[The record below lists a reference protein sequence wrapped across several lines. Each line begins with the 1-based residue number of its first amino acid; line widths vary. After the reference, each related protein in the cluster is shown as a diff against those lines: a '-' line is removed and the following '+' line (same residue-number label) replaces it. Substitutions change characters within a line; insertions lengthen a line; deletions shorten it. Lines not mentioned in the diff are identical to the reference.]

1 MKMIKKFPPL
11 PPEYSGAARTAN
23 NAGDDVTNT
32 ATAGPTAGL
41 TMGATKGSIKG
52 ATNNAT
58 VSGYNIEDLLCLLED
73 GPDDFGIDFSE
84 DELRYLDSQ
93 VYVDLLSDPGFKT
106 VFCSPDNSDLLI
118 ALINVMLHN
127 DRHVEKIINIR
138 NEVASPS
145 IDGGRVVMDLTCI
158 DEQGRVFDIEVQK
171 VSNDSLF
178 KRFVNYACKTYEL
191 GLRRP
196 SDADSS
202 KSDRRNVRDNIKAMK
217 DEFENEIMQ
226 DEFANGLDEIDETDE
241 IDAAETSSATA
252 EIDTSEIDDSEIDV
266 RPLYRPSIYSRL
278 KPVYV
283 IVILKSKPMTED
295 GVTYGQR
302 LFSHYT
308 LKEYSTNEFA
318 PSTINIIFASL
329 GFFDK
334 KPGECTTDL
343 DRWCYMFKHLGKM
356 KNLPSWVED
365 KVMARL
371 LSASRVANFNKV
383 QKKLYI
389 KMSMDK
395 EALIDDL
402 NSVWNFGVKK
412 GLKQGLS
419 KGLKQGRKQGLK
431 QGIKLGVDEGIQ
443 QQARNGAKNLIL
455 AGVPFETIAS
465 CMGLSIDEVKKLAEN

>member
-11 PPEYSGAARTAN
+11 PPEYSGAARTAD
-23 NAGDDVTNT
+23 NAGNDVN
-32 ATAGPTAGL
+32 
-41 TMGATKGSIKG
+41 
-52 ATNNAT
+52 NNAT
-58 VSGYNIEDLLCLLED
+58 VSGYSTEDLLCLLED

-127 DRHVEKIINIR
+127 DRHVEKIVNIR

-196 SDADSS
+196 TDADSS

-217 DEFENEIMQ
+217 DEFANEIMQ
-226 DEFANGLDEIDETDE
+226 DEFANEIDE
-241 IDAAETSSATA
+241 IDAAETSSDTA
-252 EIDTSEIDDSEIDV
+252 EIDDAETSSTAVEIDDAEIDV

-334 KPGECTTDL
+334 KPGECKTDL

-365 KVMARL
+365 KVMTRL

-412 GLKQGLS
+412 GLSKGLKQGLS
-419 KGLKQGRKQGLK
+419 KGLKQGRKQG
-431 QGIKLGVDEGIQ
+431 IQ
-443 QQARNGAKNLIL
+443 QRNYEIALTALNDGIAPEQVAKI
-455 AGVPFETIAS
+455 T
-465 CMGLSIDEVKKLAEN
+465 GLSLVAVKKLAEN

>member
-11 PPEYSGAARTAN
+11 LPEYSGAARTSD
-23 NAGDDVTNT
+23 NAGNDV
-32 ATAGPTAGL
+32 
-41 TMGATKGSIKG
+41 
-52 ATNNAT
+52 TNNAT
-58 VSGYNIEDLLCLLED
+58 VSGYSTEDLLCLLED

-145 IDGGRVVMDLTCI
+145 IDGGRVIMDLTCI

-196 SDADSS
+196 TDADSS

-217 DEFENEIMQ
+217 DEFANEIMQ
-226 DEFANGLDEIDETDE
+226 DEFANEIDE
-241 IDAAETSSATA
+241 IDAAETSSA
-252 EIDTSEIDDSEIDV
+252 DSEIDV

-412 GLKQGLS
+412 GLKQG
-419 KGLKQGRKQGLK
+419 RKQ
-431 QGIKLGVDEGIQ
+431 GIQ

-455 AGVPFETIAS
+455 AGLPFETIAS

>member
-23 NAGDDVTNT
+23 NAVN
-32 ATAGPTAGL
+32 
-41 TMGATKGSIKG
+41 
-52 ATNNAT
+52 NNAT
-58 VSGYNIEDLLCLLED
+58 VSGYSTEDLLCLLED

-196 SDADSS
+196 TDADSS

-217 DEFENEIMQ
+217 DEF
-226 DEFANGLDEIDETDE
+226 ANDLDEIDETDE
-241 IDAAETSSATA
+241 IDEIDEIDAAETSSAAA
-252 EIDTSEIDDSEIDV
+252 EIDTSEIDDAEIDV

-334 KPGECTTDL
+334 KPGECKTDL

-356 KNLPSWVED
+356 KNLPAWVED

-412 GLKQGLS
+412 GLS

-431 QGIKLGVDEGIQ
+431 QGIQQRNYEIALTALNDGIAPEQ
-443 QQARNGAKNLIL
+443 VAKI
-455 AGVPFETIAS
+455 T
-465 CMGLSIDEVKKLAEN
+465 GLSLVAVKKLAEN

>member
-11 PPEYSGAARTAN
+11 PPEYSGAAKTAN
-23 NAGDDVTNT
+23 NAGNNVN
-32 ATAGPTAGL
+32 
-41 TMGATKGSIKG
+41 
-52 ATNNAT
+52 NNAT
-58 VSGYNIEDLLCLLED
+58 VSGYNIEDLLWLLED

-145 IDGGRVVMDLTCI
+145 IDGGRVIMDLTCI
-158 DEQGRVFDIEVQK
+158 DEQGRIFDIEVQK

-196 SDADSS
+196 TDADSS

-217 DEFENEIMQ
+217 DEFANEIMQ
-226 DEFANGLDEIDETDE
+226 YEFANEIDEIDETD
-241 IDAAETSSATA
+241 DAETSSTA
-252 EIDTSEIDDSEIDV
+252 VEIDDSEIAV

-283 IVILKSKPMTED
+283 IVILKSKPMPED

-419 KGLKQGRKQGLK
+419 KGLKQGRKQGI
-431 QGIKLGVDEGIQ
+431 QQGIQ
-443 QQARNGAKNLIL
+443 QQAQSGAKNLIL

>member
-23 NAGDDVTNT
+23 NAGNKVNNNAITGST
-32 ATAGPTAGL
+32 K
-41 TMGATKGSIKG
+41 GATTSTAQTTS

-58 VSGYNIEDLLCLLED
+58 VSGYNTEDLLCLLED

-127 DRHVEKIINIR
+127 DRHVEKIVNIR

-145 IDGGRVVMDLTCI
+145 IDGGRVIMDLTCI

-196 SDADSS
+196 TDADSS

-217 DEFENEIMQ
+217 D
-226 DEFANGLDEIDETDE
+226 DFANDIDEID
-241 IDAAETSSATA
+241 
-252 EIDTSEIDDSEIDV
+252 EIDDSEIAV

-356 KNLPSWVED
+356 KNLPAWVED

-412 GLKQGLS
+412 GLKQG
-419 KGLKQGRKQGLK
+419 RKQ
-431 QGIKLGVDEGIQ
+431 GIQ

>member
-11 PPEYSGAARTAN
+11 PPEYSGAARTAD
-23 NAGDDVTNT
+23 NAGNDVN
-32 ATAGPTAGL
+32 
-41 TMGATKGSIKG
+41 
-52 ATNNAT
+52 NNAT
-58 VSGYNIEDLLCLLED
+58 VSGYSTEDLLCLLED

-118 ALINVMLHN
+118 ALINVMLPN
-127 DRHVEKIINIR
+127 DRHVEKIVNIR

-158 DEQGRVFDIEVQK
+158 DEQGRIFDIEVQK

-196 SDADSS
+196 TDADSS

-217 DEFENEIMQ
+217 DEFANEIMQ
-226 DEFANGLDEIDETDE
+226 DEFANGIDEIDE
-241 IDAAETSSATA
+241 IDAAETSSSAA
-252 EIDTSEIDDSEIDV
+252 EINV

-283 IVILKSKPMTED
+283 IVILKSKPMPED

-334 KPGECTTDL
+334 KPGECKTDL

-412 GLKQGLS
+412 GLKQG
-419 KGLKQGRKQGLK
+419 RKQ
-431 QGIKLGVDEGIQ
+431 GIQ

>member
-1 MKMIKKFPPL
+1 
-11 PPEYSGAARTAN
+11 
-23 NAGDDVTNT
+23 
-32 ATAGPTAGL
+32 
-41 TMGATKGSIKG
+41 
-52 ATNNAT
+52 
-58 VSGYNIEDLLCLLED
+58 
-73 GPDDFGIDFSE
+73 
-84 DELRYLDSQ
+84 
-93 VYVDLLSDPGFKT
+93 
-106 VFCSPDNSDLLI
+106 
-118 ALINVMLHN
+118 
-127 DRHVEKIINIR
+127 
-138 NEVASPS
+138 
-145 IDGGRVVMDLTCI
+145 MDLTCI

-196 SDADSS
+196 TDADSS

-217 DEFENEIMQ
+217 DEFANEIMQ
-226 DEFANGLDEIDETDE
+226 DEFANEIDE
-241 IDAAETSSATA
+241 IDAAETSSTA
-252 EIDTSEIDDSEIDV
+252 VEIDDAEIDV

-334 KPGECTTDL
+334 KPGECKTDL

-412 GLKQGLS
+412 GLS
-419 KGLKQGRKQGLK
+419 KGLKQGRKQ
-431 QGIKLGVDEGIQ
+431 
-443 QQARNGAKNLIL
+443 QARIDAKNFIA
-455 AGVPFETIAS
+455 AGVPISTIAS

>member
-11 PPEYSGAARTAN
+11 PPEYSGAARTAD
-23 NAGDDVTNT
+23 NAGNDVN
-32 ATAGPTAGL
+32 
-41 TMGATKGSIKG
+41 
-52 ATNNAT
+52 NNAT
-58 VSGYNIEDLLCLLED
+58 VSGYSTEDLLCLLED

-84 DELRYLDSQ
+84 DELHYLDSQ

-196 SDADSS
+196 TDADSS

-217 DEFENEIMQ
+217 DEFANEIMQ
-226 DEFANGLDEIDETDE
+226 DEFANEIDE
-241 IDAAETSSATA
+241 IDAAETSSSAA
-252 EIDTSEIDDSEIDV
+252 EINV

-283 IVILKSKPMTED
+283 IVILKSKPMPED

-365 KVMARL
+365 KVMTRL

-412 GLKQGLS
+412 GLSKGLKQGLS
-419 KGLKQGRKQGLK
+419 KGLKQGRKQG
-431 QGIKLGVDEGIQ
+431 IQ
-443 QQARNGAKNLIL
+443 QRNYEIALTALNDGIAPEQVAKI
-455 AGVPFETIAS
+455 T
-465 CMGLSIDEVKKLAEN
+465 GLSLVAVKKLAEN

>member
-1 MKMIKKFPPL
+1 MKGLHIDDKALRVKR
-11 PPEYSGAARTAN
+11 STIAAAMT
-23 NAGDDVTNT
+23 
-32 ATAGPTAGL
+32 
-41 TMGATKGSIKG
+41 
-52 ATNNAT
+52 
-58 VSGYNIEDLLCLLED
+58 
-73 GPDDFGIDFSE
+73 
-84 DELRYLDSQ
+84 
-93 VYVDLLSDPGFKT
+93 LS
-106 VFCSPDNSDLLI
+106 V
-118 ALINVMLHN
+118 
-127 DRHVEKIINIR
+127 KIWSHLSKPR
-138 NEVASPS
+138 S
-145 IDGGRVVMDLTCI
+145 VVMMMDLMLARAQISVT
-158 DEQGRVFDIEVQK
+158 K
-171 VSNDSLF
+171 L
-178 KRFVNYACKTYEL
+178 A
-191 GLRRP
+191 
-196 SDADSS
+196 
-202 KSDRRNVRDNIKAMK
+202 
-217 DEFENEIMQ
+217 
-226 DEFANGLDEIDETDE
+226 
-241 IDAAETSSATA
+241 
-252 EIDTSEIDDSEIDV
+252 V

-283 IVILKSKPMTED
+283 IVILKSKPMPED

-412 GLKQGLS
+412 GLSKGLKQGLS
-419 KGLKQGRKQGLK
+419 KGLKQGRKQ
-431 QGIKLGVDEGIQ
+431 
-443 QQARNGAKNLIL
+443 QARIDAKNFIA
-455 AGVPFETIAS
+455 AGVPISTIAS

>member
-1 MKMIKKFPPL
+1 MKMIKKFPTL
-11 PPEYSGAARTAN
+11 PPEYSGAARTAD
-23 NAGDDVTNT
+23 NAGNDAN
-32 ATAGPTAGL
+32 
-41 TMGATKGSIKG
+41 
-52 ATNNAT
+52 NNAT
-58 VSGYNIEDLLCLLED
+58 VSGYSTEDLLCLLED

-145 IDGGRVVMDLTCI
+145 IDGGRVIMDLTCI
-158 DEQGRVFDIEVQK
+158 DEQGRIFDIEVQK

-196 SDADSS
+196 TDADSS
-202 KSDRRNVRDNIKAMK
+202 KSGRRNVRDNIKAMK
-217 DEFENEIMQ
+217 DEFANEIMQ
-226 DEFANGLDEIDETDE
+226 DEFANGIDE
-241 IDAAETSSATA
+241 IDATETSTA
-252 EIDTSEIDDSEIDV
+252 ASEIDTSEIDDSEIAV

-412 GLKQGLS
+412 GLKQG
-419 KGLKQGRKQGLK
+419 RKQGLK
-431 QGIKLGVDEGIQ
+431 QGIQ

>member
-1 MKMIKKFPPL
+1 MKMVKKFPPL
-11 PPEYSGAARTAN
+11 PPEYSGAARIAD
-23 NAGDDVTNT
+23 NAGNNVNNT
-32 ATAGPTAGL
+32 
-41 TMGATKGSIKG
+41 
-52 ATNNAT
+52 AT

-196 SDADSS
+196 TDADSS

-226 DEFANGLDEIDETDE
+226 DEFAND
-241 IDAAETSSATA
+241 
-252 EIDTSEIDDSEIDV
+252 IDDAELAV

-412 GLKQGLS
+412 GLKQG
-419 KGLKQGRKQGLK
+419 RK
-431 QGIKLGVDEGIQ
+431 
-443 QQARNGAKNLIL
+443 QQARIDAKNLIA
-455 AGVPFETIAS
+455 AGVPISTIAS
-465 CMGLSIDEVKKLAEN
+465 CIGLSIDEVKKLAEN

>member
-1 MKMIKKFPPL
+1 MVKKFPTL
-11 PPEYSGAARTAN
+11 PPGYSGAARTAD
-23 NAGDDVTNT
+23 NAGNDV
-32 ATAGPTAGL
+32 
-41 TMGATKGSIKG
+41 
-52 ATNNAT
+52 TNNAT
-58 VSGYNIEDLLCLLED
+58 VSGYSTEDLLCLLED

-127 DRHVEKIINIR
+127 DRHVEKIVNIR

-158 DEQGRVFDIEVQK
+158 DEQGRIFDIEVQK

-196 SDADSS
+196 TDADSS

-217 DEFENEIMQ
+217 DEFANEIMQ
-226 DEFANGLDEIDETDE
+226 DEFAN
-241 IDAAETSSATA
+241 
-252 EIDTSEIDDSEIDV
+252 EIDDSEIDV

-412 GLKQGLS
+412 GLS
-419 KGLKQGRKQGLK
+419 KGLKQGRKQGI
-431 QGIKLGVDEGIQ
+431 QQGIQ
-443 QQARNGAKNLIL
+443 QRNYEIALTALNDGIAPEQVAKI
-455 AGVPFETIAS
+455 T
-465 CMGLSIDEVKKLAEN
+465 GLSLVAVKKLAEN

>member
-1 MKMIKKFPPL
+1 MKMVKKFPPL

-23 NAGDDVTNT
+23 NAGNNVTNN

-41 TMGATKGSIKG
+41 TTG

-196 SDADSS
+196 TDTDSS

-217 DEFENEIMQ
+217 DEFEN
-226 DEFANGLDEIDETDE
+226 DIDETDE
-241 IDAAETSSATA
+241 IDDVDTSSAAA
-252 EIDTSEIDDSEIDV
+252 EIDDVDTSSDTAELAV

-412 GLKQGLS
+412 GLS

-431 QGIKLGVDEGIQ
+431 QGIQQRNYEIALTALNDGIAPEQ
-443 QQARNGAKNLIL
+443 VAKI
-455 AGVPFETIAS
+455 T
-465 CMGLSIDEVKKLAEN
+465 GLSLVAVKKLAEN

>member
-1 MKMIKKFPPL
+1 MIKKFPPL
-11 PPEYSGAARTAN
+11 PPEYSGAARTAD
-23 NAGDDVTNT
+23 NAGNNVNID
-32 ATAGPTAGL
+32 ATIGL
-41 TMGATKGSIKG
+41 ITDATTGTTTKAIKS

-58 VSGYNIEDLLCLLED
+58 VSGYSTEDLLCLLED

-145 IDGGRVVMDLTCI
+145 IDGGRVIMDLTCI
-158 DEQGRVFDIEVQK
+158 DEQGRIFDIEVQK

-196 SDADSS
+196 TDADSS

-217 DEFENEIMQ
+217 DEFANEIMQ
-226 DEFANGLDEIDETDE
+226 DEFANEIMQDEFANEIDEIDETD
-241 IDAAETSSATA
+241 DAETSTA
-252 EIDTSEIDDSEIDV
+252 ASEIDTSEIDDSEIAV

-334 KPGECTTDL
+334 KPGECKTDL

-356 KNLPSWVED
+356 KNLPAWVED

-412 GLKQGLS
+412 GLSKGLKQGLS
-419 KGLKQGRKQGLK
+419 KGLKQGRKQGI
-431 QGIKLGVDEGIQ
+431 QQGIQ
-443 QQARNGAKNLIL
+443 QQAQSGAKNLIL

>member
-11 PPEYSGAARTAN
+11 PPEYSGAARTAD
-23 NAGDDVTNT
+23 NAGNNVN
-32 ATAGPTAGL
+32 
-41 TMGATKGSIKG
+41 
-52 ATNNAT
+52 NNAT
-58 VSGYNIEDLLCLLED
+58 VSGYSTEDLLCLLED

-145 IDGGRVVMDLTCI
+145 IDGGRVIMDLTCI

-196 SDADSS
+196 TDADSS

-217 DEFENEIMQ
+217 DEFANEIMQ
-226 DEFANGLDEIDETDE
+226 DEFAN
-241 IDAAETSSATA
+241 
-252 EIDTSEIDDSEIDV
+252 EIDDAEIDV

-412 GLKQGLS
+412 GLKQG
-419 KGLKQGRKQGLK
+419 RK
-431 QGIKLGVDEGIQ
+431 
-443 QQARNGAKNLIL
+443 QQARIDAKNFIA
-455 AGVPFETIAS
+455 AGVPINTIAS
-465 CMGLSIDEVKKLAEN
+465 CIGLSIDEVKKLAEN

>member
-1 MKMIKKFPPL
+1 MKMVKKFPPL

-23 NAGDDVTNT
+23 NAGNNVN
-32 ATAGPTAGL
+32 
-41 TMGATKGSIKG
+41 I
-52 ATNNAT
+52 NAT

-196 SDADSS
+196 TDADSS

-217 DEFENEIMQ
+217 DEF
-226 DEFANGLDEIDETDE
+226 ANDIDETDE
-241 IDAAETSSATA
+241 IDDVDTSSAA
-252 EIDTSEIDDSEIDV
+252 ADIDTSDIDDAELAV

-412 GLKQGLS
+412 GLKQG
-419 KGLKQGRKQGLK
+419 RK
-431 QGIKLGVDEGIQ
+431 
-443 QQARNGAKNLIL
+443 QQARIDAKNLIA
-455 AGVPFETIAS
+455 AGVPISTIAS
-465 CMGLSIDEVKKLAEN
+465 CIGLSIDEVKKLAEN

>member
-11 PPEYSGAARTAN
+11 PPEYSGAARTAD
-23 NAGDDVTNT
+23 NAGNN
-32 ATAGPTAGL
+32 L
-41 TMGATKGSIKG
+41 N
-52 ATNNAT
+52 NNAT
-58 VSGYNIEDLLCLLED
+58 VSGYSTEDLLCLLED

-196 SDADSS
+196 TDADSS

-217 DEFENEIMQ
+217 DEFANEIMQ
-226 DEFANGLDEIDETDE
+226 DEFANEIDEIDEND
-241 IDAAETSSATA
+241 DAETSSAAA
-252 EIDTSEIDDSEIDV
+252 EIATSEIDDSEIDV

-334 KPGECTTDL
+334 KPGECKTDL

-356 KNLPSWVED
+356 KNLPAWVED

-412 GLKQGLS
+412 GLS

-431 QGIKLGVDEGIQ
+431 QGIQQRNYEIALTALNDGIAPEQ
-443 QQARNGAKNLIL
+443 VAKI
-455 AGVPFETIAS
+455 T
-465 CMGLSIDEVKKLAEN
+465 GLSLVAVKKLAEN

>member
-11 PPEYSGAARTAN
+11 PPEYFGAARTAD
-23 NAGDDVTNT
+23 NAGNNVN
-32 ATAGPTAGL
+32 
-41 TMGATKGSIKG
+41 
-52 ATNNAT
+52 NNAT
-58 VSGYNIEDLLCLLED
+58 VSGYNTEDLLCLLED

-118 ALINVMLHN
+118 ALINVMLPN

-196 SDADSS
+196 TDADSS

-217 DEFENEIMQ
+217 DEFANEIMQ
-226 DEFANGLDEIDETDE
+226 DEFANGIDE
-241 IDAAETSSATA
+241 IDAAETSSSAA
-252 EIDTSEIDDSEIDV
+252 EINV

-283 IVILKSKPMTED
+283 IVILKSKPMPED

-412 GLKQGLS
+412 GLKQG
-419 KGLKQGRKQGLK
+419 RKQ
-431 QGIKLGVDEGIQ
+431 GIQ

>member
-1 MKMIKKFPPL
+1 MKMVKKFPPL

-23 NAGDDVTNT
+23 NAGNNVNNN

-41 TMGATKGSIKG
+41 TTGATKGAATS

-127 DRHVEKIINIR
+127 DRHVEKIISIR

-196 SDADSS
+196 TDADSS

-217 DEFENEIMQ
+217 DEFENEIMK
-226 DEFANGLDEIDETDE
+226 DEFANE
-241 IDAAETSSATA
+241 IDAAETSSDTA
-252 EIDTSEIDDSEIDV
+252 EIDTSEIAV
-266 RPLYRPSIYSRL
+266 RPLYRPSIYSHL

-412 GLKQGLS
+412 GLS
-419 KGLKQGRKQGLK
+419 KGLKQGRKQ
-431 QGIKLGVDEGIQ
+431 
-443 QQARNGAKNLIL
+443 QARIDAKNLIA
-455 AGVPFETIAS
+455 AGVPVSTIAS

>member
-1 MKMIKKFPPL
+1 MIKKFPPL
-11 PPEYSGAARTAN
+11 PPEYSGAARTAD
-23 NAGDDVTNT
+23 NAGDDV
-32 ATAGPTAGL
+32 
-41 TMGATKGSIKG
+41 
-52 ATNNAT
+52 TNNAT

-118 ALINVMLHN
+118 ALINVMLPN

-158 DEQGRVFDIEVQK
+158 DEQGRIFDIEVQK

-196 SDADSS
+196 TDADSS

-217 DEFENEIMQ
+217 DEFANEIMQ
-226 DEFANGLDEIDETDE
+226 DEFANEIDEIDETD
-241 IDAAETSSATA
+241 DAETSSTA
-252 EIDTSEIDDSEIDV
+252 VEIDDAEIDV
-266 RPLYRPSIYSRL
+266 RPLYRPSIYCRL

-334 KPGECTTDL
+334 KPGECKTDL

-412 GLKQGLS
+412 GLSQGLKQGLS
-419 KGLKQGRKQGLK
+419 KGLKQGRKQGI
-431 QGIKLGVDEGIQ
+431 QQGIQ
-443 QQARNGAKNLIL
+443 QQAQSGAKNLIL

>member
-11 PPEYSGAARTAN
+11 PPEYSGAARTADNAGNNVTN
-23 NAGDDVTNT
+23 NAITGS
-32 ATAGPTAGL
+32 A
-41 TMGATKGSIKG
+41 KGSIKG
-52 ATNNAT
+52 ATTSTAPTTSATNNAT
-58 VSGYNIEDLLCLLED
+58 VSGYNTEDLLCLLED
-73 GPDDFGIDFSE
+73 APDDFGIDFSE

-127 DRHVEKIINIR
+127 DRHVEKIVNIR

-158 DEQGRVFDIEVQK
+158 DEQGRIFDIEVQK

-196 SDADSS
+196 TDADSS

-226 DEFANGLDEIDETDE
+226 DEFAN
-241 IDAAETSSATA
+241 
-252 EIDTSEIDDSEIDV
+252 EIDDSEISV

-283 IVILKSKPMTED
+283 IVILKSKPMPED

-412 GLKQGLS
+412 GLSKGLKQGLS
-419 KGLKQGRKQGLK
+419 KGLKQGRKQ
-431 QGIKLGVDEGIQ
+431 
-443 QQARNGAKNLIL
+443 QARIDAKNFIA
-455 AGVPFETIAS
+455 AGVPISTIAS
-465 CMGLSIDEVKKLAEN
+465 CIGLSIDEVKKLAEN

>member
-11 PPEYSGAARTAN
+11 PPEYSGAARTAD
-23 NAGDDVTNT
+23 NAGDNVNINAITGS
-32 ATAGPTAGL
+32 AI
-41 TMGATKGSIKG
+41 GSIKG
-52 ATNNAT
+52 ATTSTAPTTSATNNAT
-58 VSGYNIEDLLCLLED
+58 VSGYSTEDLLCLLED

-196 SDADSS
+196 TDADSS

-217 DEFENEIMQ
+217 DEFANEIMQ
-226 DEFANGLDEIDETDE
+226 DEFAN
-241 IDAAETSSATA
+241 
-252 EIDTSEIDDSEIDV
+252 EIDDSEIDV

-356 KNLPSWVED
+356 KNLPAWVED

-412 GLKQGLS
+412 GLSKGLKQGLS
-419 KGLKQGRKQGLK
+419 KGLKQGRKQGI
-431 QGIKLGVDEGIQ
+431 QQGIQ
-443 QQARNGAKNLIL
+443 QQAQSGAKNLIL

>member
-1 MKMIKKFPPL
+1 MKMVKKFPPL

-23 NAGDDVTNT
+23 NAGNNVTNN
-32 ATAGPTAGL
+32 ATAGP
-41 TMGATKGSIKG
+41 IKG
-52 ATNNAT
+52 TTTSATNTAT

-196 SDADSS
+196 TDADSS
-202 KSDRRNVRDNIKAMK
+202 KSDRRNVLDSIKTMK
-217 DEFENEIMQ
+217 DEFASEIMQ
-226 DEFANGLDEIDETDE
+226 DEFANGIDETDETDEIDE
-241 IDAAETSSATA
+241 IDAAETSSDTV
-252 EIDTSEIDDSEIDV
+252 EIDTSEIDDAEIAV

-308 LKEYSTNEFA
+308 LKHGSF
-318 PSTINIIFASL
+318 I
-329 GFFDK
+329 
-334 KPGECTTDL
+334 
-343 DRWCYMFKHLGKM
+343 
-356 KNLPSWVED
+356 
-365 KVMARL
+365 
-371 LSASRVANFNKV
+371 
-383 QKKLYI
+383 
-389 KMSMDK
+389 
-395 EALIDDL
+395 
-402 NSVWNFGVKK
+402 
-412 GLKQGLS
+412 
-419 KGLKQGRKQGLK
+419 
-431 QGIKLGVDEGIQ
+431 
-443 QQARNGAKNLIL
+443 
-455 AGVPFETIAS
+455 
-465 CMGLSIDEVKKLAEN
+465 

>member
-11 PPEYSGAARTAN
+11 PPEYSGAARIAN
-23 NAGDDVTNT
+23 NAGNNVNINAITGS
-32 ATAGPTAGL
+32 AI
-41 TMGATKGSIKG
+41 GSIKG
-52 ATNNAT
+52 ATTSTAPTTSATNNAT
-58 VSGYNIEDLLCLLED
+58 VSGYNTEDLLCLLED

-84 DELRYLDSQ
+84 DELHYLDSQ

-196 SDADSS
+196 TDADSS
-202 KSDRRNVRDNIKAMK
+202 KSDRRNLRDNIKAMK
-217 DEFENEIMQ
+217 DEFANEIMK
-226 DEFANGLDEIDETDE
+226 DEFANEIDEIDD
-241 IDAAETSSATA
+241 AETSSTA
-252 EIDTSEIDDSEIDV
+252 VEIDDAEIDV

-334 KPGECTTDL
+334 KPGECKTDL

-365 KVMARL
+365 KVMTRL

-412 GLKQGLS
+412 GLKQG
-419 KGLKQGRKQGLK
+419 RK
-431 QGIKLGVDEGIQ
+431 
-443 QQARNGAKNLIL
+443 QQARIDAKNFIA
-455 AGVPFETIAS
+455 AGVPINTIAS
-465 CMGLSIDEVKKLAEN
+465 CIGLSIDEVKKLAEN

>member
-1 MKMIKKFPPL
+1 MKMVKKFPTL
-11 PPEYSGAARTAN
+11 PPEYSGAARTAD
-23 NAGDDVTNT
+23 NAGNDVN
-32 ATAGPTAGL
+32 
-41 TMGATKGSIKG
+41 
-52 ATNNAT
+52 NNAT
-58 VSGYNIEDLLCLLED
+58 VSGYSTEDLLCLLED

-127 DRHVEKIINIR
+127 DRHVEKIVNIR

-145 IDGGRVVMDLTCI
+145 IDGGRVIMDLTCI

-196 SDADSS
+196 TDADSS

-217 DEFENEIMQ
+217 DEFEN
-226 DEFANGLDEIDETDE
+226 DIDETDE
-241 IDAAETSSATA
+241 IDDVDTSSAAAEIDDVDTSSDTA
-252 EIDTSEIDDSEIDV
+252 EIAV

-412 GLKQGLS
+412 GLKQG
-419 KGLKQGRKQGLK
+419 RKQGLK
-431 QGIKLGVDEGIQ
+431 QGIQ

-465 CMGLSIDEVKKLAEN
+465 GMGLSIDEVKKLAEN

>member
-23 NAGDDVTNT
+23 NAGNKVN
-32 ATAGPTAGL
+32 
-41 TMGATKGSIKG
+41 
-52 ATNNAT
+52 NNAT
-58 VSGYNIEDLLCLLED
+58 VSGYSTEDLLCLLED

-196 SDADSS
+196 TDADSS

-217 DEFENEIMQ
+217 DEFANEIMQ
-226 DEFANGLDEIDETDE
+226 DEFANEIDEIDETD
-241 IDAAETSSATA
+241 DTETSSADA
-252 EIDTSEIDDSEIDV
+252 EIDTSEIDDAEIDV

-283 IVILKSKPMTED
+283 IVILKSKPMPED

-334 KPGECTTDL
+334 KPGECKTDL

-412 GLKQGLS
+412 GLKQG
-419 KGLKQGRKQGLK
+419 RKQ
-431 QGIKLGVDEGIQ
+431 GIQ

>member
-1 MKMIKKFPPL
+1 MKMVKKFPPL
-11 PPEYSGAARTAN
+11 PPEYSGAVRTAD
-23 NAGDDVTNT
+23 NAG
-32 ATAGPTAGL
+32 
-41 TMGATKGSIKG
+41 
-52 ATNNAT
+52 NNVNITAT
-58 VSGYNIEDLLCLLED
+58 VSGYSTEDLLCLLED

-118 ALINVMLHN
+118 ALTNVMLHN

-196 SDADSS
+196 TDADSS
-202 KSDRRNVRDNIKAMK
+202 KSDRLNVRDNIKAMK
-217 DEFENEIMQ
+217 DEFANEIMQ
-226 DEFANGLDEIDETDE
+226 DEFANGIDEIDEIDE
-241 IDAAETSSATA
+241 NDDAETSSAAA
-252 EIDTSEIDDSEIDV
+252 EIAV

-412 GLKQGLS
+412 GLKQG
-419 KGLKQGRKQGLK
+419 RKQG
-431 QGIKLGVDEGIQ
+431 IQ
-443 QQARNGAKNLIL
+443 QRNYEIALTALNDGIAPEQVAKI
-455 AGVPFETIAS
+455 T
-465 CMGLSIDEVKKLAEN
+465 GLSLVAVKKLAEN

>member
-1 MKMIKKFPPL
+1 MIKKFPPL
-11 PPEYSGAARTAN
+11 PPEYSGAARTAD
-23 NAGDDVTNT
+23 NAGNNV
-32 ATAGPTAGL
+32 
-41 TMGATKGSIKG
+41 
-52 ATNNAT
+52 TNNAT

-196 SDADSS
+196 TDADSS

-217 DEFENEIMQ
+217 DEFANEIMQ
-226 DEFANGLDEIDETDE
+226 DEFAN
-241 IDAAETSSATA
+241 
-252 EIDTSEIDDSEIDV
+252 EIDDAEIAV

-283 IVILKSKPMTED
+283 IVILKSKPMPED

-356 KNLPSWVED
+356 KNLPAWVED

-412 GLKQGLS
+412 GLSKGLKQGLKQGLS
-419 KGLKQGRKQGLK
+419 KGLKQGRKQGI
-431 QGIKLGVDEGIQ
+431 QQGIQ
-443 QQARNGAKNLIL
+443 QQAQSGAKNLIL

>member
-11 PPEYSGAARTAN
+11 PPEYSGAARTAD
-23 NAGDDVTNT
+23 NAGNDVN
-32 ATAGPTAGL
+32 
-41 TMGATKGSIKG
+41 
-52 ATNNAT
+52 NNAT
-58 VSGYNIEDLLCLLED
+58 VSGYNTEDLLCLLED

-84 DELRYLDSQ
+84 DELHYLDSQ

-127 DRHVEKIINIR
+127 DRHVEKIVNIR

-158 DEQGRVFDIEVQK
+158 DEQGRIFDIEVQK

-196 SDADSS
+196 TDADSS

-217 DEFENEIMQ
+217 DEFANEIMQ
-226 DEFANGLDEIDETDE
+226 DEFANGIDE
-241 IDAAETSSATA
+241 IDAAETSSSAA
-252 EIDTSEIDDSEIDV
+252 EINV

-283 IVILKSKPMTED
+283 IVILKSKPMPED

-365 KVMARL
+365 KVMTRL

-412 GLKQGLS
+412 GLS
-419 KGLKQGRKQGLK
+419 KGLKQGRKQ
-431 QGIKLGVDEGIQ
+431 GIQ

>member
-1 MKMIKKFPPL
+1 MKMVKKFPPL
-11 PPEYSGAARTAN
+11 PPEYSGAARIAD
-23 NAGDDVTNT
+23 NAGNNVTNT
-32 ATAGPTAGL
+32 AT
-41 TMGATKGSIKG
+41 
-52 ATNNAT
+52 
-58 VSGYNIEDLLCLLED
+58 VSGYSTEDLLCLLED

-196 SDADSS
+196 TDADSS
-202 KSDRRNVRDNIKAMK
+202 KSDRLNVLDNIKAMK
-217 DEFENEIMQ
+217 DEFANEIMQ
-226 DEFANGLDEIDETDE
+226 DEFANEIGEIDETD
-241 IDAAETSSATA
+241 AAETSTAAA
-252 EIDTSEIDDSEIDV
+252 EIDTSEIDDSEIAV

-283 IVILKSKPMTED
+283 IVILKSKPMPED

-334 KPGECTTDL
+334 KPGECKTDL

-412 GLKQGLS
+412 GLS
-419 KGLKQGRKQGLK
+419 KGLKQGRKQG
-431 QGIKLGVDEGIQ
+431 IQ
-443 QQARNGAKNLIL
+443 QRNYEIALTALNDGIAPEQVAKI
-455 AGVPFETIAS
+455 T
-465 CMGLSIDEVKKLAEN
+465 GLSLVAVKKLAEN

>member
-1 MKMIKKFPPL
+1 MIKKFPPL
-11 PPEYSGAARTAN
+11 PPEYSGAARTAD
-23 NAGDDVTNT
+23 NAGNNVN
-32 ATAGPTAGL
+32 
-41 TMGATKGSIKG
+41 I
-52 ATNNAT
+52 NAT
-58 VSGYNIEDLLCLLED
+58 VSGYSTEDLLCLLED

-127 DRHVEKIINIR
+127 DRHVERIINIR

-196 SDADSS
+196 TDADSS

-217 DEFENEIMQ
+217 DEFANEIMQ
-226 DEFANGLDEIDETDE
+226 DEFANGIDEIDE
-241 IDAAETSSATA
+241 IDAAETSSSAA
-252 EIDTSEIDDSEIDV
+252 EIDTSEIDDSEIAV
-266 RPLYRPSIYSRL
+266 RTLYRPSIYSRL

-283 IVILKSKPMTED
+283 IVILKSKPMPED

-412 GLKQGLS
+412 GLKQG
-419 KGLKQGRKQGLK
+419 RK
-431 QGIKLGVDEGIQ
+431 
-443 QQARNGAKNLIL
+443 QQARIDAKNFIA
-455 AGVPFETIAS
+455 AGVPINTIAS
-465 CMGLSIDEVKKLAEN
+465 CIGLSIDEVKKLAEN

>member
-11 PPEYSGAARTAN
+11 PPEYSGAARTAD
-23 NAGDDVTNT
+23 NAGND
-32 ATAGPTAGL
+32 
-41 TMGATKGSIKG
+41 

-58 VSGYNIEDLLCLLED
+58 VSGYNTEDLLCLLED

-145 IDGGRVVMDLTCI
+145 IDGGRVIMDLTCI
-158 DEQGRVFDIEVQK
+158 DEQGRIFDIEVQK

-196 SDADSS
+196 TDADSS

-217 DEFENEIMQ
+217 DEF
-226 DEFANGLDEIDETDE
+226 ANDIDEIDETDE
-241 IDAAETSSATA
+241 IDAAETSSAAA

-412 GLKQGLS
+412 GLS
-419 KGLKQGRKQGLK
+419 KGLKQGRKQG
-431 QGIKLGVDEGIQ
+431 IQ
-443 QQARNGAKNLIL
+443 QRNYEIALTALNDGIAPEQVAKI
-455 AGVPFETIAS
+455 T
-465 CMGLSIDEVKKLAEN
+465 GLSLVAVKKLAEN

>member
-1 MKMIKKFPPL
+1 MKMVKKFPPL
-11 PPEYSGAARTAN
+11 PPEYSGAARTAD
-23 NAGDDVTNT
+23 NAGNNVNINAITGS
-32 ATAGPTAGL
+32 AI
-41 TMGATKGSIKG
+41 GSIKG
-52 ATNNAT
+52 PTTSTAPTTSATNNAT
-58 VSGYNIEDLLCLLED
+58 VSGYNTEDLLCLLED

-127 DRHVEKIINIR
+127 DRHVEKIVNIR

-145 IDGGRVVMDLTCI
+145 IDGGRVIMDLTCI

-196 SDADSS
+196 TDADSS

-217 DEFENEIMQ
+217 D
-226 DEFANGLDEIDETDE
+226 DFANDIDEID
-241 IDAAETSSATA
+241 
-252 EIDTSEIDDSEIDV
+252 EIDDSEIAV

-356 KNLPSWVED
+356 KNLPAWVED

-412 GLKQGLS
+412 GLKQG
-419 KGLKQGRKQGLK
+419 RKQ
-431 QGIKLGVDEGIQ
+431 GIQ

>member
-11 PPEYSGAARTAN
+11 PPEYSGAARTAD
-23 NAGDDVTNT
+23 NAGNDVN
-32 ATAGPTAGL
+32 
-41 TMGATKGSIKG
+41 
-52 ATNNAT
+52 NNAT

-127 DRHVEKIINIR
+127 DRHVEKIVNIR

-196 SDADSS
+196 TDTDSS

-226 DEFANGLDEIDETDE
+226 DEFANDIDD
-241 IDAAETSSATA
+241 A
-252 EIDTSEIDDSEIDV
+252 EIAV

-412 GLKQGLS
+412 GLSKGLKQGLS
-419 KGLKQGRKQGLK
+419 KGLKQGRKQGIL
-431 QGIKLGVDEGIQ
+431 QGIQ
-443 QQARNGAKNLIL
+443 QQAQSGAKNLIL

>member
-11 PPEYSGAARTAN
+11 PPEYSGAARTAD
-23 NAGDDVTNT
+23 NAGNDVN
-32 ATAGPTAGL
+32 
-41 TMGATKGSIKG
+41 
-52 ATNNAT
+52 NNAT

-412 GLKQGLS
+412 GLS
-419 KGLKQGRKQGLK
+419 RGLKQGRKQ
-431 QGIKLGVDEGIQ
+431 
-443 QQARNGAKNLIL
+443 QARIDAKNFIA
-455 AGVPFETIAS
+455 AGVPISTIAS
-465 CMGLSIDEVKKLAEN
+465 CIGLSIDEVKKLAEN

>member
-1 MKMIKKFPPL
+1 MIKKFPPL
-11 PPEYSGAARTAN
+11 PPEYSGAARTAD
-23 NAGDDVTNT
+23 NAGNNVN
-32 ATAGPTAGL
+32 
-41 TMGATKGSIKG
+41 
-52 ATNNAT
+52 NNAT
-58 VSGYNIEDLLCLLED
+58 VSGYSTEDLLCLLED

-118 ALINVMLHN
+118 ALINVMLRN

-145 IDGGRVVMDLTCI
+145 IDGGRVIMDLTCI

-196 SDADSS
+196 TDADSS
-202 KSDRRNVRDNIKAMK
+202 KSDRRNVLDNIKAMK
-217 DEFENEIMQ
+217 DEFANEIMQ
-226 DEFANGLDEIDETDE
+226 DEFAN
-241 IDAAETSSATA
+241 
-252 EIDTSEIDDSEIDV
+252 EIDDSEISV

-318 PSTINIIFASL
+318 PSTINIIFLSL
-329 GFFDK
+329 
-334 KPGECTTDL
+334 TL
-343 DRWCYMFKHLGKM
+343 R
-356 KNLPSWVED
+356 
-365 KVMARL
+365 
-371 LSASRVANFNKV
+371 
-383 QKKLYI
+383 
-389 KMSMDK
+389 
-395 EALIDDL
+395 
-402 NSVWNFGVKK
+402 
-412 GLKQGLS
+412 
-419 KGLKQGRKQGLK
+419 
-431 QGIKLGVDEGIQ
+431 
-443 QQARNGAKNLIL
+443 
-455 AGVPFETIAS
+455 
-465 CMGLSIDEVKKLAEN
+465 

>member
-1 MKMIKKFPPL
+1 MVKKFPPL
-11 PPEYSGAARTAN
+11 PPEYSGAARTADNAGNKVNN
-23 NAGDDVTNT
+23 NAITGS
-32 ATAGPTAGL
+32 
-41 TMGATKGSIKG
+41 TKGSIKG
-52 ATNNAT
+52 ATTSTAPTTSATNNAT
-58 VSGYNIEDLLCLLED
+58 VSGYSTEDLLCLLED

-84 DELRYLDSQ
+84 DELHYLDSQ

-145 IDGGRVVMDLTCI
+145 IDGGRVIMDLTCI

-196 SDADSS
+196 TDATSS

-217 DEFENEIMQ
+217 DEF
-226 DEFANGLDEIDETDE
+226 ANDIDEIDETDETDE
-241 IDAAETSSATA
+241 IDAAETSSAAA
-252 EIDTSEIDDSEIDV
+252 EIDTSEIDDSEIAV

-334 KPGECTTDL
+334 KPGECKTDL

-412 GLKQGLS
+412 GLKQG
-419 KGLKQGRKQGLK
+419 RKQ
-431 QGIKLGVDEGIQ
+431 GIQ

-465 CMGLSIDEVKKLAEN
+465 CMGLGIDEVKKLAEN

>member
-11 PPEYSGAARTAN
+11 PPEYSGAARTADNAGN
-23 NAGDDVTNT
+23 NAN
-32 ATAGPTAGL
+32 
-41 TMGATKGSIKG
+41 
-52 ATNNAT
+52 NNAT

-196 SDADSS
+196 TDADSS

-217 DEFENEIMQ
+217 DEFANEIMQ
-226 DEFANGLDEIDETDE
+226 DEFANGIDEIDEIDE
-241 IDAAETSSATA
+241 NDDAETSSAA
-252 EIDTSEIDDSEIDV
+252 AEIDV

-283 IVILKSKPMTED
+283 IVILKSKPMPED

-356 KNLPSWVED
+356 KNLPAWVED

-412 GLKQGLS
+412 GLKQG
-419 KGLKQGRKQGLK
+419 RKQG
-431 QGIKLGVDEGIQ
+431 IQ
-443 QQARNGAKNLIL
+443 QRNYEIALTALNDGIAPEQVAKI
-455 AGVPFETIAS
+455 T
-465 CMGLSIDEVKKLAEN
+465 GLSLVAVKKLAEN

>member
-11 PPEYSGAARTAN
+11 PPEYSGAARTAD
-23 NAGDDVTNT
+23 NAGNNVN
-32 ATAGPTAGL
+32 
-41 TMGATKGSIKG
+41 
-52 ATNNAT
+52 NNAT
-58 VSGYNIEDLLCLLED
+58 VSGYSTEDLLCLLED

-196 SDADSS
+196 TDADSS
-202 KSDRRNVRDNIKAMK
+202 KSYRRNVRDNIKAMK
-217 DEFENEIMQ
+217 DEFANEIMQ
-226 DEFANGLDEIDETDE
+226 DEFANEIDE
-241 IDAAETSSATA
+241 IDAAETSTA
-252 EIDTSEIDDSEIDV
+252 AAEIDV

-283 IVILKSKPMTED
+283 IVILKSKPMPED

-419 KGLKQGRKQGLK
+419 KGLKQGRKQGI
-431 QGIKLGVDEGIQ
+431 QQGIQ
-443 QQARNGAKNLIL
+443 QQAQSGAKNLIL